1 MTFTYDKSYIDEK
14 LEEIKKEDYS
24 YKQITTEQLLQCLLD
39 WMKDIEHSDY
49 DEIIQDVNDN
59 TIYAALPYLA
69 NGYKYDENDPLNRI
83 ILLDTDNE
91 GDGNPLGYLFVLKDI
106 QNKTY
111 SLFECSGTYSS
122 WDSSNWEDIKPVN
135 LEVVEV
141 YQSQTL

>member
-14 LEEIKKEDYS
+14 LEEIKKEGYS

>member
-1 MTFTYDKSYIDEK
+1 MTFTYNKSYIDEK
-14 LEEIKKEDYS
+14 LEEIKKEGYS

-49 DEIIQDVNDN
+49 DEIIQDVNNN

-83 ILLDTDNE
+83 ILLDTNNE

-122 WDSSNWEDIKPVN
+122 WDSSNWEDINPVN

-141 YQSQTL
+141 YLSQTL

>member
-69 NGYKYDENDPLNRI
+69 NGYKYDKNDPLNRI

>member
-1 MTFTYDKSYIDEK
+1 MTFTYNKSYIDEK
-14 LEEIKKEDYS
+14 LEEIKKEGYS

-91 GDGNPLGYLFVLKDI
+91 GDGNPLSYLFVLKDI

-122 WDSSNWEDIKPVN
+122 WDSSNWEDINPVN

>member
-14 LEEIKKEDYS
+14 LEEIKKEGYS

-59 TIYAALPYLA
+59 TIYVALPYLA

-122 WDSSNWEDIKPVN
+122 WDSSNWEDINPVN
-135 LEVVEV
+135 IEVVEV

>member
-1 MTFTYDKSYIDEK
+1 MTFTYNKSYIDEK
-14 LEEIKKEDYS
+14 LEEIKKEGYS
-24 YKQITTEQLLQCLLD
+24 YKQITTEQLLQCLLN

-49 DEIIQDVNDN
+49 DEIIQDVNNN
-59 TIYAALPYLA
+59 TIYAAVPYLA
-69 NGYKYDENDPLNRI
+69 NGYKYDENDPLNHI

-91 GDGNPLGYLFVLKDI
+91 GDGNPLSYLFVLKDI

-122 WDSSNWEDIKPVN
+122 WDSSNWEDINPVN

>member
-1 MTFTYDKSYIDEK
+1 MTFTYNKSYIDEK
-14 LEEIKKEDYS
+14 LEEIKKEGYS

-49 DEIIQDVNDN
+49 DEIIQDVNNN
-59 TIYAALPYLA
+59 TIYAAVPYLA

-91 GDGNPLGYLFVLKDI
+91 GDGNLLGYLFVLKDI

-122 WDSSNWEDIKPVN
+122 WDSSNREDINPVN

>member
-1 MTFTYDKSYIDEK
+1 MTFTYNKSYIDEK
-14 LEEIKKEDYS
+14 LEEIKKEGYS

-49 DEIIQDVNDN
+49 DEIIQDVNNN
-59 TIYAALPYLA
+59 TIYAAVPYLA

-91 GDGNPLGYLFVLKDI
+91 GDGNPLSYLFVLKDI

-122 WDSSNWEDIKPVN
+122 WDSSNWEDINPVN

>member
-14 LEEIKKEDYS
+14 LEEIKKEGYS

-49 DEIIQDVNDN
+49 DEIIQDVNNN
-59 TIYAALPYLA
+59 TIYAAVPYLA
-69 NGYKYDENDPLNRI
+69 NGYKYDENDPLNHI

-122 WDSSNWEDIKPVN
+122 GIHQIGKI
-135 LEVVEV
+135 LT
-141 YQSQTL
+141 Q